1 MHDRGRGLGRL
12 RPGARQQGLETVAR
26 AFYAG
31 PVPVS
36 VTTLDGARILDVNDA
51 FVRLF
56 GYPREE
62 LIGKSSVE
70 AGYWVRP
77 DERREFARRVREEGS
92 LRDIEVQFR
101 RKTGDVFTALACVDL
116 VEIKGEPCVIVSYQ
130 DITERRRLE
139 EELVRTRKMGAL
151 GRLAG
156 GVAHDFNNLLTAILG
171 HAGLALRELRP
182 GDPGRTHLEGIQK
195 VAERAAGLTRQL
207 LTISR
212 RQVMQPTSLDPGIVL
227 REMEGL
233 LRHLLGEGI
242 RMELLLDPGLGTLR
256 ADRSQVE
263 QVILNLA
270 VNARDAMPG
279 GGRLTIW
286 ACNAGDAIR
295 LAVTDTGC
303 GMDRETLSHLFEPFF
318 TTKPPGK
325 GTGLG
330 LATVYGIVTQ
340 IGGTIRVESEP
351 ARGTRVEIVLPRSG
365 QAAPAE
371 PAPASAPRSSG
382 RESLLLVEDEE
393 SVRNLAREVLKQ
405 SGYHVLVA
413 GDGPEALRRCSEHEG
428 RIDLLVTD
436 VVMPGM
442 SGSEVAE
449 RVRLARPGI
458 KVLYMS
464 GYTDSAVF
472 HHGVRQGETEYLE
485 KPFTPDTLARK
496 VRDVLD
502 GQRA

>member
-1 MHDRGRGLGRL
+1 MQ
-12 RPGARQQGLETVAR
+12 P
-26 AFYAG
+26 
-31 PVPVS
+31 
-36 VTTLDGARILDVNDA
+36 TTLDPGV
-51 FVRLF
+51 V
-56 GYPREE
+56 
-62 LIGKSSVE
+62 
-70 AGYWVRP
+70 
-77 DERREFARRVREEGS
+77 
-92 LRDIEVQFR
+92 
-101 RKTGDVFTALACVDL
+101 LA
-116 VEIKGEPCVIVSYQ
+116 
-130 DITERRRLE
+130 
-139 EELVRTRKMGAL
+139 
-151 GRLAG
+151 
-156 GVAHDFNNLLTAILG
+156 
-171 HAGLALRELRP
+171 
-182 GDPGRTHLEGIQK
+182 
-195 VAERAAGLTRQL
+195 
-207 LTISR
+207 
-212 RQVMQPTSLDPGIVL
+212 
-227 REMEGL
+227 EMEGL
-233 LRHLLGEGI
+233 LRHLVGEGI
-242 RMELLLDPGLGTLR
+242 RMELLLDPGVRTLR
-256 ADRSQVE
+256 ADRSQFE

-270 VNARDAMPG
+270 VNSRDAMPAA
-279 GGRLTIW
+279 RLTIW
-286 ACNAGDAIR
+286 ASHAGNGIR
-295 LAVTDTGC
+295 LAVPDTRC

-351 ARGTRVEIVLPRSG
+351 GRGTRIEIILPRSD
-365 QAAPAE
+365 QTAPAG
-371 PAPASAPRSSG
+371 PAPASAPRPSG

-393 SVRNLAREVLKQ
+393 AVRSLAREVLQQ
-405 SGYHVLVA
+405 SGYRVLIA

-485 KPFTPDTLARK
+485 KPFTPDILARK

-502 GQRA
+502 GRKV

>member
-1 MHDRGRGLGRL
+1 MHDRGRRVEQV
-12 RPGARQQGLETVAR
+12 RPDARQRGLETVAR

-36 VTTLDGARILDVNDA
+36 ASTLDGARILDVNDA

-56 GYPREE
+56 GYPRED
-62 LIGKSSVE
+62 LIGKPSVE
-70 AGYWVRP
+70 AGHWARP
-77 DERREFARRVREEGS
+77 DDRREFARRVQEEGS
-92 LRDIEVQFR
+92 LRDVEVQFR
-101 RKTGDVFTALACVDL
+101 RKTGDVFTALTCVDL
-116 VEIKGEPCVIVSYQ
+116 IEIDGEPCIIVSYQ
-130 DITERRRLE
+130 DLTERRRLE
-139 EELVRTRKMGAL
+139 EELLRTRKMGAL

-171 HAGLALRELRP
+171 HAGLALRHLRAE
-182 GDPGRTHLEGIQK
+182 DPARTHLEGIQEA
-195 VAERAAGLTRQL
+195 AERAAGLTRQL

-212 RQVMQPTSLDPGIVL
+212 RQVMQPTTLDPGIVL
-227 REMEGL
+227 GEMEGL

-242 RMELLLDPGLGTLR
+242 RMELLLDPGVGTLR
-256 ADRSQVE
+256 ADRSQFE
-263 QVILNLA
+263 QLILNLA

-286 ACNAGDAIR
+286 ASHAGDGIR

-351 ARGTRVEIVLPRSG
+351 RRGTRVEMILPRSG
-365 QAAPAE
+365 QVASPG
-371 PAPASAPRSSG
+371 PGPASNPGPSG

-393 SVRNLAREVLKQ
+393 AVRSLAREVLQQ

-413 GDGPEALRRCSEHEG
+413 GDGPEALRRCTEHEG

-485 KPFTPDTLARK
+485 KPFTPDMLARK

-502 GQRA
+502 GRKT